1 MILKFP
7 NHFQERMLE
16 RGINIDH
23 LTKAIK
29 NPDSSK
35 NVFEGRVE
43 VTKKVEGKTI
53 KVIYYKE
60 GFRDRKNEYIIITAY
75 YL

>member
-23 LTKAIK
+23 LKKAIK